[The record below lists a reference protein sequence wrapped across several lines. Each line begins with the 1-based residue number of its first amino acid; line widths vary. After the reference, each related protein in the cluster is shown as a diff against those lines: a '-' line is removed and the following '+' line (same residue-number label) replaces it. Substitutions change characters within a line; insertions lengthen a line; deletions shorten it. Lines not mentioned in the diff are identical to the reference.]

1 MPFARARQIF
11 SPPFSWS
18 FYKTLRAVRTV
29 AIAAVIVF
37 CALLL
42 VARFVVFP
50 RIEGNRDAI
59 ARLLGDEI
67 GQPVEIGSIAT
78 GWDGWNPRLD
88 IGDLRVLERDA
99 AAPSVT
105 LPEVRLTVAW
115 DSLVFLELRL
125 KQLSILRP
133 QLSIR
138 RDAGGA
144 LRVAGMAFDPGQQAG
159 GQGIAEWVLRQPRI
173 VIRDASVDWRD
184 ATRSAAPLSFEHVSL
199 LLENRSG
206 RHRFGLTAAPPS
218 NLAAPV
224 DLRGDFAGGTLA
236 DWHSASGRFYARLDY
251 ADIGAWREWLPAE
264 LPVSD
269 GKGALRIWL
278 EFAQGRP
285 RDVVADLIL
294 SDVQAK
300 LASDLPQLS
309 LARLEGRIGWHDDA
323 GRREFFTRQLTFS
336 GPGDAHFDPSDFKLT
351 MRYRAGAAIDGEGS
365 FNRAELAP
373 LTQIAA
379 YLPLPTRWR
388 DELARIAPRGTLE
401 QAAVR
406 WSGDIA
412 APSAFSAS
420 GRFTDVGF
428 AAADTVP
435 GVTGLSGRI
444 EATAN
449 DGAIELNSRA
459 LALHWPRVF
468 AQTLNLASAQGR
480 VRWRRVGDGYAVGVE
495 QLALA
500 NADAAAVVDGE
511 YRTKAGGPGTIDGSA
526 QFSHLEVAQVYRYVP
541 LAAGAGVR
549 EWLRTSL
556 LAGASNDARLK
567 LDGDLADFP
576 FADPKK
582 GQFTVDVKAQ
592 GVTLDYATHWPPLTG
607 IEGEVKF
614 DGPHFV
620 VESRNARAFNTAI
633 THIKAEIAD
642 LRAANPPLRIDG
654 EASGPATDFL
664 RFIAE
669 SPVDEWLGNATR
681 GAETSGDGKLTLQLE
696 LPIGKHDGDRVGGE
710 FTFVGNR
717 LKLAGDSPPL
727 EQLNGKLA
735 FTRRDIHSTALTAQI
750 LGGPAQI
757 KVAGADGRVRIEGR
771 GKADLGVLQSQYPK
785 QKLASHLTGS
795 SDWQFALDLGE
806 RSSWVLD
813 AGLDGVA
820 VDLPAPAGKTAGET
834 MPLRIERRQTDAAT
848 DVVQVSYGK
857 LGRFTMQRRLT
868 ADGAVPERAL
878 LALGK
883 AGGAPDRKGLWI
895 RGDVERLDLDGW
907 LALRDQ
913 IEAGVDAGPLPLSG
927 VELRVGALDVFRR
940 RFNELRIGASRGG
953 SDWQLDLS
961 GRELAGMAHWQAAAP
976 AQPNGRIVAHLQ
988 RLTPPEATPA
998 AVSTAAGSS
1007 ADANDWPAIDLTA
1020 EALRI
1025 KDRDLGKLE
1034 FSAQPRGADWRIDR
1048 LRLDNDD
1055 GTLDASGSWRGARG
1069 AEQTTLDAEL
1079 EVRDAGKYLARF
1091 ALPDAVRGAPS
1102 KIRGQVSWSG
1112 SPQDFD
1118 YPTLNGKLSVTTG
1131 PGRFIKVDP
1140 GLSKLLGVLS
1150 LQALKRRLTFDFQ
1163 DLFAE
1168 GFSFDQIAGDVRIQ
1182 NGVLKS
1188 DNLKIVGPSARVAI
1202 QGQADIARETQ
1213 QLTVHVQPSLSAGVS
1228 VGAAALLLANPVVG
1242 AAVAAGSLLA
1252 QKAMQDPIEQ
1262 IFSYGYTVSGS
1273 WSDPVVERQG
1283 RFPAPAAAATP
1294 QPEAMPQ

>member
-18 FYKTLRAVRTV
+18 FHKTLRTARTV
-29 AIAAVIVF
+29 AIAAVILF

-42 VARFVVFP
+42 AVRFVVFP
-50 RIEGNRDAI
+50 RVEGNRDAI
-59 ARLLGDEI
+59 ARLLADEI

-88 IGDLRVLERDA
+88 IADMRVLEPGA
-99 AAPSVT
+99 AAPGVT

-138 RDAGGA
+138 RDADGA

-159 GQGIAEWVLRQPRI
+159 GQGIADWALRQPRI

-184 ATRSAAPLSFEHVSL
+184 AAHASTRLLLEHVSL
-199 LLENRSG
+199 LLENRAG
-206 RHRFGLTAAPPS
+206 RHRFGLTATPPS

-236 DWHSASGRFYARLDY
+236 DWHSASGRLYARLDY
-251 ADIGAWREWLPAE
+251 ADIGAWRQWLPAT
-264 LPVSD
+264 LPVSE
-269 GKGALRIWL
+269 GKGALRVWL
-278 EFAQGRP
+278 EFAQGEP
-285 RDVVADLIL
+285 RDVVADLVL

-300 LASDLPQLS
+300 LASDLPPLS
-309 LARLEGRIGWHDDA
+309 LTRLEGRIGWHDD
-323 GRREFFTRQLTFS
+323 GRRREFFTRQLAFS
-336 GPGDAHFDPSDFKLT
+336 GPGDVHFDPSNLRLT
-351 MRYRAGAAIDGEGS
+351 MRYRAGTAVDGDAAFD
-365 FNRAELAP
+365 RLELAP
-373 LTQIAA
+373 LSQIAA

-388 DELARIAPRGTLE
+388 DDLARIAPRGTLE
-401 QAAVR
+401 EAAVR

-412 APSAFSAS
+412 APSAFAAS

-428 AAADTVP
+428 AAQDAVP
-435 GVTGLSGRI
+435 GVTSLSGRI
-444 EATAN
+444 EATGN
-449 DGAIELNSRA
+449 DGTIELRSRT

-468 AQTLNLASAQGR
+468 AQALNLESAQGR
-480 VRWRRVGDGYAVGVE
+480 VRWRKVGDGYAVNVE

-500 NADAAAVVDGE
+500 SADAAAVVNGE
-511 YRTKAGGPGTIDGSA
+511 YRTKPDGPGSVDGSA

-541 LAAGAGVR
+541 LAAGAGMR

-556 LAGASNDARLK
+556 LAGGSNDARVK
-567 LDGDLADFP
+567 LAGDLADFP
-576 FADPKK
+576 FADAKK
-582 GQFTVDVKAQ
+582 GQFIVSVKAQ
-592 GVTLDYATHWPPLTG
+592 GVTLDYAAHWPPLTG
-607 IEGEVKF
+607 IDGEVKF
-614 DGPHFV
+614 DGPHLV
-620 VESRNARAFNTAI
+620 VESRNARAFSTAV

-654 EASGPATDFL
+654 EASGPAADFL

-669 SPVDEWLGNATR
+669 SPVDEWLSHATR
-681 GAETSGDGKLTLQLE
+681 GAEASGDGKLALHLE
-696 LPIGKHDGDRVGGE
+696 LPIGRHEGDRVGGE
-710 FTFVGNR
+710 FTFTDNR
-717 LKLAGDSPPL
+717 LKLAGDIPPL
-727 EQLNGKLA
+727 DKLNGKLT
-735 FTRRDIHSTALTAQI
+735 FSRRDIRSAGLTARI

-757 KVAGADGRVRIEGR
+757 KVAGADERVRIDGH
-771 GKADLGVLQSQYPK
+771 GNADLSTLRAEYPQ
-785 QKLASHLTGS
+785 QKLASRLTGS
-795 SDWQFALDLGE
+795 TDWKFALDLGE
-806 RSSWVLD
+806 RSTWALD
-813 AGLDGVA
+813 ASLEGVA
-820 VDLPAPAGKTAGET
+820 VDLPVPAAKTAGEV
-834 MPLRIERRQTDAAT
+834 MPLHVERTQTDAAT
-848 DVVQVSYGK
+848 DIVQASYGR
-857 LGRFTMQRRLT
+857 LGRFTVQRRLSV
-868 ADGAVPERAL
+868 DGAVPERAL

-883 AGGAPDRKGLWI
+883 ASGAPDRKGLWI

-913 IEAGVDAGPLPLSG
+913 IAASVDAGPLPLSG
-927 VELRVGALDVFRR
+927 VELRAGALDVFGR

-976 AQPNGRIVAHLQ
+976 AQPNGRIVAHLL

-1007 ADANDWPAIDLTA
+1007 SDANDWPAIDLTA

-1034 FSAQPRGADWRIDR
+1034 FNAEPNGADWRIER
-1048 LRLDNDD
+1048 LRLGNDD
-1055 GTLDASGSWRGARG
+1055 GKLDASGWWRSGRG
-1069 AEQTTLDAEL
+1069 AEQTTLDADL
-1079 EVRDAGKYLARF
+1079 DVRDAGKYLARF
-1091 ALPDAVRGAPS
+1091 GLPDAVRGAPS
-1102 KIRGQVSWSG
+1102 KVHGQVSWSG

-1118 YPTLNGKLSVTTG
+1118 YPTLNGKLSVSTG

-1168 GFSFDQIAGDVRIQ
+1168 GFSFDQITGDVRIQ
-1182 NGVLKS
+1182 NGVMKS

-1283 RFPAPAAAATP
+1283 RFPAPAAAAAP
-1294 QPEAMPQ
+1294 QPE